1 MPTSWQTHSFI
12 IFAHNLFGFL
22 NFSLRSKLG
31 LPEGEFID
39 RVLRPR
45 NERFRFPVISR
56 EESGTGRVKSST
68 IYLRLRKKKKN
79 PERGWEGAAA
89 LRRQDQARRNQLWGK
104 EKVEAGLMNEGNSA
118 EPSLRTSPRNGVSGG
133 KPRSPRPAARGGRLC
148 L

>member
-31 LPEGEFID
+31 LPEGEFIE
-39 RVLRPR
+39 RVLRRR

-68 IYLRLRKKKKN
+68 IYLRLRKKKKS
-79 PERGWEGAAA
+79 R
-89 LRRQDQARRNQLWGK
+89 
-104 EKVEAGLMNEGNSA
+104 AG
-118 EPSLRTSPRNGVSGG
+118 V
-133 KPRSPRPAARGGRLC
+133 GGRSGASAAGPSKTKPALGEGESESGANE
-148 L
+148 